1 MWQKRLLRGFSKI
14 LNGLL
19 SGFGLIYGN
28 IPHKSV
34 LNDRVVNPLLI
45 SAVSYSKSEK
55 GGYDNWMGT
64 RTFACKLRYF
74 ASKSMPFEISILHC
88 PFLFFAQV
96 DFAKQFEDSI
106 TAVQV
111 AEQAKVVNEYEQQAP
126 TTKRQVL
133 QGRLVKARIQ

>member
-14 LNGLL
+14 LHGLL
-19 SGFGLIYGN
+19 SGFGLIYSN

-74 ASKSMPFEISILHC
+74 ASKSIPFEINILYIVHFY
-88 PFLFFAQV
+88 FLRRWTLPNSL
-96 DFAKQFEDSI
+96 KIPSLLC
-106 TAVQV
+106 
-111 AEQAKVVNEYEQQAP
+111 KWP
-126 TTKRQVL
+126 SRP
-133 QGRLVKARIQ
+133 RS